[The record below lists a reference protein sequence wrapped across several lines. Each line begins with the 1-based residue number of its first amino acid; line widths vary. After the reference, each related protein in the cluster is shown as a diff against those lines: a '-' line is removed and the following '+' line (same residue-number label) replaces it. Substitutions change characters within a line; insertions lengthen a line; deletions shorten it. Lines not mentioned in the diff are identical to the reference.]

1 MKPLLLISND
11 DGIDSPFLPAFVKAM
26 AEIANIEIV
35 VPAKEQSWIGRAY
48 SRHSKLKVEE
58 VDFLGFKAH
67 TVSGT
72 PSDCVNI
79 ALSYICK
86 KPDAVVSG
94 LNIGQNIA
102 LPLIWSSGTFSAA
115 VEGASWGFP
124 AFAFS
129 MRLEK
134 QFYEACRLRHETPE
148 EGCSLLKNLEDAS
161 KKSADYVVEMLAK
174 KMSLG
179 NVCNVNFPIKY
190 TLQTPFKECVPART
204 MAKPMYI
211 QNNGLY
217 EFKYAID
224 ALVSDELTDYQ
235 CLENGWACHSKISIF

>member
-26 AEIANIEIV
+26 AEVADIEIV

-48 SRHSKLKVEE
+48 SRHSKLKVER
-58 VDFLGFKAH
+58 VDFLGFKTH

-102 LPLIWSSGTFSAA
+102 FPLLWSSGTFSAA
-115 VEGASWGFP
+115 VEAAAWGFP

-134 QFYEACRLRHETPE
+134 QFYEACRLRHEPPHK
-148 EGCSLLKNLEDAS
+148 GCSLLKNLEDAS
-161 KKSADYVVEMLAK
+161 KKSAEYVIDTLKTKINFGEVK
-174 KMSLG
+174 
-179 NVCNVNFPIKY
+179 NVNFPIKY
-190 TLQTPFKECVPART
+190 TLQTPFKECIPAKAI
-204 MAKPMYI
+204 AKPLYVE
-211 QNNGLY
+211 NNGEY
-217 EFKYAID
+217 EFKYAMTAID
-224 ALVSDELTDYQ
+224 TDELTDYK
-235 CLENGWACHSKISIF
+235 CLESGCACHSTISIF